1 MRKRKQR
8 KRNITKKRK
17 RNIIHIMQAGEG
29 LGERDERPDRP
40 EAAADPQQPQQPDMA
55 VEFYGGP

>member
-1 MRKRKQR
+1 
-8 KRNITKKRK
+8 
-17 RNIIHIMQAGEG
+17 MQAGEG